1 MATCH
6 APVASLGRG
15 VAIRHWAAVAAGLGL
30 GAAEMD
36 EKHQNRCEEVRS
48 KTLHN
53 YFQRDAGSRA
63 PLKTKMKPDEASP
76 KKLLCKIIIQLE
88 VPLLVKRATSRMW

>member
-1 MATCH
+1 MLLLRALEGELQSATGLQWLQ
-6 APVASLGRG
+6 AS
-15 VAIRHWAAVAAGLGL
+15 GLVPQKWTK
-30 GAAEMD
+30 
-36 EKHQNRCEEVRS
+36 KHQNRCEEVRS

>member
-36 EKHQNRCEEVRS
+36 EKTPESLRR
-48 KTLHN
+48 
-53 YFQRDAGSRA
+53 G
-63 PLKTKMKPDEASP
+63 
-76 KKLLCKIIIQLE
+76 KIKDI
-88 VPLLVKRATSRMW
+88 A

>member
-15 VAIRHWAAVAAGLGL
+15 VAIRHWAAGMEASGLVPQ
-30 GAAEMD
+30 
-36 EKHQNRCEEVRS
+36 KWRKKRQNRCEEVRS

-76 KKLLCKIIIQLE
+76 KK
-88 VPLLVKRATSRMW
+88 TSV